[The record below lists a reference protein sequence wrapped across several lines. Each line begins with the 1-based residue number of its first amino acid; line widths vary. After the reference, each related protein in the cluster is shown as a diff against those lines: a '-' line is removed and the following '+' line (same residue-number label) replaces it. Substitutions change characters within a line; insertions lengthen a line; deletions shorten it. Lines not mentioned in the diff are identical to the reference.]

1 MNNIFREIKYAYQR
15 VVRGYDERL
24 MWGFDS
30 YLEQI
35 IPAIKEFCKR
45 ETIDDKRITI
55 YSKMQELIKDWEDKN
70 NGFDDWYK
78 YPNSSSKMWKHFGQY
93 IGYFWD

>member
-1 MNNIFREIKYAYQR
+1 MKNILREIKYAYQR
-15 VVRGYDERL
+15 IVRGYDERL

-45 ETIDDKRITI
+45 ETADIKFSER
-55 YSKMQELIKDWEDKN
+55 YSKMLDLIIDWEN
-70 NGFDDWYK
+70 NENGSRDWYE
-78 YPNSSSKMWKHFGQY
+78 YPNSSSRLWEYFGKN
-93 IGYFWD
+93 ISWFWD